1 MQVFI
6 KTITG
11 ETYCVNVEKT
21 DTVSK
26 MKMKICEAMGVEPA
40 YQYLVHG
47 KNVLE
52 VHGGATVGNYGIE
65 ARATIQMTNR
75 MRDGGGPAN
84 FHI

>member
-11 ETYCVNVEKT
+11 ETYCVNVEKN
-21 DTVSK
+21 DTISK
-26 MKMKICEAMGVEPA
+26 MKIKICEAMGVEPA

-52 VHGGATVGNYGIE
+52 VHGGVTVGDYGVE
-65 ARATIQMTNR
+65 ARTTIQMTKR
-75 MRDGGGPAN
+75 LRGGGGPTN
-84 FHI
+84 

>member
-11 ETYCVNVEKT
+11 ETYCVDVEKT
-21 DTVSK
+21 DTISK
-26 MKMKICEAMGVEPA
+26 MKTKIYNAMGLEPA

-52 VHGGATVGNYGIE
+52 VHGGATVGDYGIE
-65 ARATIQMTNR
+65 ARAKIQLTKR
-75 MRDGGGPAN
+75 MRGG
-84 FHI
+84 